1 MSREVS
7 RAPVHCLPSAVP
19 KVVCCASYMSS
30 VTDAASPVVVDAA
43 PVVVEAVP
51 MAADRASRGSA
62 SSAAMS
68 GAPFGS
74 QRGSGGADPSKPG
87 GGLTTSGSSRF
98 DFSKIQNPCDLFKQM
113 SKRCKMLCSLCSCL
127 SFVLV
132 AFAFCWVSIW
142 PGCSCPRSVYSVLEA
157 PADPNRY
164 TGGGSHTGGSTQ
176 RDECHCEGS
185 IFTCKWDC
193 NGECFAWG
201 ESRECEY
208 GSGS

>member
-1 MSREVS
+1 
-7 RAPVHCLPSAVP
+7 
-19 KVVCCASYMSS
+19 MSS

-68 GAPFGS
+68 GAAPFGS

-113 SKRCKMLCSLCSCL
+113 SKRCKIMCSLCSCL

-164 TGGGSHTGGSTQ
+164 TGGGSYTGGSTQ